1 MDVDRRQD
9 NGEESCS
16 TQAEDE
22 QGAPPC
28 TFPTAVSEEQLEG
41 ARKRARNRLQF
52 IGSGAVFLLDDGR
65 GQRAGPSMQNV
76 LEEKAR
82 QHYMKGL
89 EEFNHGEYEKAVLC
103 FTKAINLTPQ
113 QTDLYVKRA
122 EAYLELCDFQSAI
135 LGYKQALSVSRGQ
148 APIHGRLASI
158 YCIHGQG
165 LFEHKLY
172 LDALEAFTRATELK
186 PSSLPIEMRCVACL
200 AALGRYGDCLELV
213 DRWLLAETDNAD
225 LYVLRARLHHRFNNP
240 SRCHE
245 DAREAARLAPG
256 RAEAEALLES
266 LRRRAQDA
274 RVQAVAGALRGR
286 PREALAK
293 ISLAV
298 ESDPGAPEHRVL
310 RAALLRQLQDF
321 AGATEE
327 LLAGMEAAGHDP
339 ESTAQRAA
347 QRQLLIAYNDLAV
360 HCCRRGLF
368 QEAVVLLNRAI
379 RAEKGAKSLY
389 RNRGDCF
396 YKMDELGFALAD
408 YQQAYEL
415 DPGDS
420 CLRERIALVHHDL
433 AVMDHQEK
441 RYAEAERRCTEAI
454 RNHPGLGAA
463 YVQRAMAR
471 QMMQESAGARLDVVT
486 ALLIQPSNQKVLP
499 MLSQLFPGKSVGDVM
514 ASEFAR
520 AAAAAAAA
528 TAATA
533 RSPAREAAGPGDSTD
548 RALAPPRG
556 HRTGSTTGEGTPQTF
571 QLPGTGDATNGVASR
586 VPDSR
591 LIRKLMAEKKK
602 ADVDVR
608 RALMVRASLS
618 PAVPR
623 LRVVHEASGTQASGT
638 DRPYMWRTF
647 SQHR

>member
-1 MDVDRRQD
+1 M
-9 NGEESCS
+9 N
-16 TQAEDE
+16 A
-22 QGAPPC
+22 
-28 TFPTAVSEEQLEG
+28 
-41 ARKRARNRLQF
+41 
-52 IGSGAVFLLDDGR
+52 
-65 GQRAGPSMQNV
+65 
-76 LEEKAR
+76 
-82 QHYMKGL
+82 
-89 EEFNHGEYEKAVLC
+89 
-103 FTKAINLTPQ
+103 
-113 QTDLYVKRA
+113 TDLYVKRA

-148 APIHGRLASI
+148 APIHGRLARI

-186 PSSLPIEMRCVACL
+186 PSSLPIQMRCVACL

-225 LYVLRARLHHRFNNP
+225 LYVLRARLHHRFNNASDERAPSKLYKSILFGSFGKVNISWWLSRGPQLVALATSGGQGTPCPQAGHATAPFSPQP

-256 RAEAEALLES
+256 RVEAEALLES

-274 RVQAVAGALRGR
+274 RAQAVAGALRGR

-339 ESTAQRAA
+339 ENAAQRAA

-368 QEAVVLLNRAI
+368 QEAVALLNRAI

-433 AVMDHQEK
+433 AVVDHQEK
-441 RYAEAERRCTEAI
+441 RYADAKRRCTEAI
-454 RNHPGLGAA
+454 RNNPGLGAA

-471 QMMQESAGARLDVVT
+471 QMMQENAGARLDVVT
-486 ALLIQPSNQKVLP
+486 ALLIQPSNQRVLP

-520 AAAAAAAA
+520 IAAAAASRWSS
-528 TAATA
+528 A
-533 RSPAREAAGPGDSTD
+533 RGGAAGPGVSTD

-556 HRTGSTTGEGTPQTF
+556 HRTGLTTSEPTPQTS
-571 QLPGTGDATNGVASR
+571 QLPGTGDATNSDATNSVASH

-608 RALMVRASLS
+608 RALMERASLS
-618 PAVPR
+618 PPVPR

-638 DRPYMWRTF
+638 DRPYTWRTF